1 MAFVGRLASGPSW
14 PQRITRLVMK
24 QVLKRVCFPHQRAY
38 ERGMDRAGHIAV
50 FRAADGENPRA
61 EDALQLPRWS
71 DGDWDKVL
79 SRART
84 CPVRASEVVIRR
96 DATDRSIAFVTAGSF
111 EVGIS
116 QVDGVSMSPLA
127 RIGAG
132 SVIGEQSFFDGMP
145 RSANVWA
152 VSDGELLTLD
162 FEDFNRFGR
171 EEPALARDLLFALAR
186 VLSVRLRNTTY
197 RVRR

>member
-1 MAFVGRLASGPSW
+1 
-14 PQRITRLVMK
+14 
-24 QVLKRVCFPHQRAY
+24 
-38 ERGMDRAGHIAV
+38 MDRGDHIAI
-50 FRAADGENPRA
+50 FRGTGSDAPHSD
-61 EDALQLPRWS
+61 DALLLPTWTEA
-71 DGDWDKVL
+71 DWNKVF
-79 SRART
+79 SRTRT
-84 CPVRASEVVIRR
+84 CKVRASEVVIQR
-96 DATDRSIAFVTAGSF
+96 DAIDRSISFVAAGTF

-116 QVDGVSMSPLA
+116 QVDGVSISPLA

-152 VSDGELLTLD
+152 VSDGELLAFD